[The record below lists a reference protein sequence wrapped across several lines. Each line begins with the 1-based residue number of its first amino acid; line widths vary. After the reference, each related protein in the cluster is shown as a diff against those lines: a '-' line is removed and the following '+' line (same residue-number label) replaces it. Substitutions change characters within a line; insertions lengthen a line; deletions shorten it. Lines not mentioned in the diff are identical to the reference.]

1 MICITSL
8 RNEFDTYIR
17 NWFLYHFEGTY
28 CYIEEKDLSI
38 IGWSKYNTNTPNGSH
53 NTFIVEFNNY
63 FREYHN
69 LTPQTIELLQYIIKK
84 PHAKH

>member
-17 NWFLYHFEGTY
+17 NWFLTQFEGIY
-28 CYIEEKDLSI
+28 CYKDYEGTIDWCKPCSS
-38 IGWSKYNTNTPNGSH
+38 WSDFIYVSEYNTFFK
-53 NTFIVEFNNY
+53 TFN
-63 FREYHN
+63 N